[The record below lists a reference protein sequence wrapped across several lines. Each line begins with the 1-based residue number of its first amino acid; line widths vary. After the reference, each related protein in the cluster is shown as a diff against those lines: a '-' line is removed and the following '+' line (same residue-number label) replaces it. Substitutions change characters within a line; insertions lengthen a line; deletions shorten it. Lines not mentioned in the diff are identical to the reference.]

1 MATQTDVRPK
11 PRAHLSRERVLSA
24 ALILADRGGIES
36 LTMRRLGQE
45 LRVEAMSLYNHVAN
59 KEDIID
65 GIVDLVFGEIALPA
79 DRGDWKT
86 AMRKRAIS
94 AHEALLRHPWAT
106 SLMQS
111 RTKPGLATLRH
122 HDSVL
127 GSLRQAGFTLVM
139 AAHESAGADEA
150 LREAVMQ
157 GERAF
162 ARDMALIAQALQ
174 AHGALHPDLSVEEA
188 TDILLLLV
196 SPQAHQVL
204 RRDRKRSVARYRS
217 TVLKAL
223 ERSLGSQLLIRDVR
237 HVVPTETGDGKLEP
251 RQISLGKLN
260 NARESIAIARECR
273 TILGANGITL
283 DYSVLRHANNL
294 ESVLTYEGTSEMHTL
309 VIGQAL
315 TGLSAFT

>member
-139 AAHESAGADEA
+139 AAHAVSVIDGYVYGFALQQINLPLHTPEQVAQVGENIIRQLPADEYPHLA
-150 LREAVMQ
+150 EMITQHAMTPGYDYGDEFEFGLDLILDGLAKLR
-157 GERAF
+157 
-162 ARDMALIAQALQ
+162 D
-174 AHGALHPDLSVEEA
+174 
-188 TDILLLLV
+188 
-196 SPQAHQVL
+196 
-204 RRDRKRSVARYRS
+204 
-217 TVLKAL
+217 
-223 ERSLGSQLLIRDVR
+223 
-237 HVVPTETGDGKLEP
+237 
-251 RQISLGKLN
+251 
-260 NARESIAIARECR
+260 
-273 TILGANGITL
+273 
-283 DYSVLRHANNL
+283 
-294 ESVLTYEGTSEMHTL
+294 
-309 VIGQAL
+309 
-315 TGLSAFT
+315 